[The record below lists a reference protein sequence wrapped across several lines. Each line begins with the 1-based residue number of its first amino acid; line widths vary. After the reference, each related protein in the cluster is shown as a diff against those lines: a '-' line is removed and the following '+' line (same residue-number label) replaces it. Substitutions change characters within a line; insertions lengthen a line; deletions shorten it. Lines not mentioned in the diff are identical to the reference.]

1 LAPLKA
7 GGEVV
12 LIRAS
17 DKNASMVVPL
27 KRHGPTQG
35 QLQMLGPAGQPAGMC
50 PLKHTDV
57 AADIA
62 GFVARVSVTQT
73 FHNPS
78 REPIEAVYTFPLP
91 DDAAVDAMD
100 MRIGNRLVKGTI
112 QRKEDARRI
121 YDAAKSA
128 GQSAALLD
136 QERPNIFT
144 QAVANVMPGQ
154 DVVITIRY
162 VNTLKYDDGYY
173 EFAFPMVVGP
183 RYVPA
188 GGYTVPGKRG
198 DPSPRTAVDG
208 DPGAT
213 SVVTDADKITPPIT
227 PEGTRAGHDI
237 GVTVNVDAG
246 FPIQRIASLSH
257 DIDVVRTGPTG
268 ARVALHSQAAIPNKD
283 FILRYT
289 VGGQQMQTG
298 VLAHADVAGD
308 GTFTLILQP
317 PAAPPQSHISPKE
330 MVFVLDQT
338 GSQGGAPIAKA
349 KETMTYAIQHMNPGD
364 TFQILGFTTDV
375 NPCFP
380 GPVPATAA
388 NVQKAL
394 EWMKPIEGNG
404 GTDILKAADYV
415 LNIPVDPNRLRI
427 ICFMTDG
434 YVGNDMQILDYVK
447 KHRGD
452 ARMFPFGVGSSVNRF
467 LIDGMAR
474 EGRGAADVVTLD
486 EDGATVAERFY
497 RRIASPVLL
506 DPQVDWGGLP
516 VADVYPTAIPDV
528 FSYGPI
534 VLKGR
539 YTRAAEGDITVRGI
553 LRGQPWEQRVHV
565 SFPAVRREGAAIETL
580 WARARIDDLQYK
592 DWLGAQTGH
601 PDPAIT
607 EKITQTALDYN
618 LMSQYT
624 SFVAVEQRVVN
635 VGGRQRTVDVPVEM
649 PEGVSYDGIF
659 DRAEA
664 RRSRS
669 LGTFGSWAAPA
680 GGFAYG
686 GGAPMAGPVPT
697 SAMPATRAAKAQFQA
712 NGASAPALAEMPALD
727 APAVPPSKLAPS
739 LTGLA
744 ETLKKEGVNGTLH
757 KKGFAE
763 VEKGRVVIQVLLQD
777 APADV
782 IKQLQGLGFQLA
794 ATLRPGKLLLGSIPV
809 EKLDALAAL
818 SFVGYVEPPTLH

>member
-1 LAPLKA
+1 
-7 GGEVV
+7 
-12 LIRAS
+12 
-17 DKNASMVVPL
+17 
-27 KRHGPTQG
+27 
-35 QLQMLGPAGQPAGMC
+35 
-50 PLKHTDV
+50 
-57 AADIA
+57 
-62 GFVARVSVTQT
+62 
-73 FHNPS
+73 
-78 REPIEAVYTFPLP
+78 
-91 DDAAVDAMD
+91 
-100 MRIGNRLVKGTI
+100 
-112 QRKEDARRI
+112 
-121 YDAAKSA
+121 
-128 GQSAALLD
+128 
-136 QERPNIFT
+136 
-144 QAVANVMPGQ
+144 
-154 DVVITIRY
+154 
-162 VNTLKYDDGYY
+162 
-173 EFAFPMVVGP
+173 
-183 RYVPA
+183 
-188 GGYTVPGKRG
+188 
-198 DPSPRTAVDG
+198 
-208 DPGAT
+208 
-213 SVVTDADKITPPIT
+213 
-227 PEGTRAGHDI
+227 
-237 GVTVNVDAG
+237 
-246 FPIQRIASLSH
+246 
-257 DIDVVRTGPTG
+257 VVRTGPTA
-268 ARVALHSQAAIPNKD
+268 ARVALHSQATIPNKD

-349 KETMTYAIQHMNPGD
+349 KETMTYAIRHMNPGD
-364 TFQILGFTTDV
+364 TFQILGFTTGV

-394 EWMKPIEGNG
+394 DWMKPIEGNG

-415 LNIPVDPNRLRI
+415 LNIPTDPNRLRI

-434 YVGNDMQILDYVK
+434 YVGNDMQIIDYVK

-516 VADVYPTAIPDV
+516 VADVYPNAIPDV

-553 LRGQPWEQRVHV
+553 LRGRPWEQRVHV
-565 SFPAVRREGAAIETL
+565 SFPAIRHEGAAIETL
-580 WARARIDDLQYK
+580 WARARIDDLQYR
-592 DWLGAQTGH
+592 DWLGAQTGQ

-607 EKITQTALDYN
+607 EKIVQTALDYN

-664 RRSRS
+664 RRNRS
-669 LGTFGSWAAPA
+669 LGNFGSWAAPA
-680 GGFAYG
+680 GGSAFG
-686 GGAPMAGPVPT
+686 GGAPMAMASRAPT
-697 SAMPATRAAKAQFQA
+697 SAMPASPPAQAAKAQFQA
-712 NGASAPALAEMPALD
+712 GGTMLPALSMAEAPALD

-739 LTGLA
+739 LRGLA
-744 ETLKKEGVNGTLH
+744 ETLKKEGVKGNLH
-757 KKGFAE
+757 KKGVAD

-777 APADV
+777 VPDDV
-782 IKQLQGLGFQLA
+782 KKQLQALGFELA

-818 SFVGYVEPPTLH
+818 SFVVYVEPPTLH